1 MIKEDI
7 LIKVPAG
14 IRYLGTWNDFR
25 LDKFSNYCILDKQ
38 LPGCGFTE
46 YCLNGPEPV
55 ILASPR
61 IMLINN
67 KADQHLDVFLVKN
80 EMDKD
85 PNVDKDLNKLTREI
99 TKFLTISL
107 DEGDKQ
113 KIEQDQ
119 LLKEQRSRAFKKVR
133 GELIS
138 YMSDM
143 DAANKPMKILVTY
156 DSYHIVKDIL
166 LEFKRFG
173 EFYTIVDEF
182 QSILHD
188 SRFKS
193 STEMQFLENL
203 KTSPNVMFASAT
215 PMMKEYINELDEFD
229 GLPFY
234 TLDWASEDSTRII
247 KPNLDVYLM
256 RSVGEIVC
264 KIIKTY
270 LEGNFESVVVQ
281 RSGKPTKIISTEAVF
296 YVNSVNHITSAIKKM
311 DLKPDQVLILCSNT
325 DDNKRKIK
333 NRLGKDFEIGHVPN
347 PNKGEKFPMFTFCT
361 RTVYLGAD
369 FYSTCAR
376 TFIFSDANVD
386 CLAVDI
392 SEDLP
397 QILGRQ
403 RLDEN
408 PWKNSATFYYRTTA
422 NYRKM
427 KKEDFDKMLLNK
439 EKNTEKLLS
448 AYNKVDSSEKD
459 VLAINY
465 QKVAKSYNYKDDYVG
480 VNKEYILN
488 SLTGDVIIK
497 LKPKKNRLVLINEKR
512 AFNIQ
517 QIDYKDR
524 FTVFAKLNNKLDT
537 NDIINQEVEMFFKNY
552 EQLTTMKAKLKL
564 LCECG
569 LPSSAIDII
578 LSQIQDS
585 DEIKSYYI
593 SLGPKRLKE
602 LSYNITY
609 IKKDLNIVTF
619 SEQLLENEIYKNF
632 KVGDKLLLS
641 DIKEKLANIY
651 SSINYTATPKASDLS
666 NYFIVKPIT
675 ITIIENG
682 NKKRS
687 NGYELLL
694 IKS

>member
-14 IRYLGTWNDFR
+14 IRYLGTWNEFR
-25 LDKFSNYCILDKQ
+25 LSNFPNQCIIDKQ

-55 ILASPR
+55 ILCSPR

-67 KADQHLDVFLVKN
+67 KADQHNNVYLVVN

-85 PNVDKDLNKLTREI
+85 PGVDKDLNKTPKEGGGLKFINTNEQKEKEI
-99 TKFLTISL
+99 QI
-107 DEGDKQ
+107 
-113 KIEQDQ
+113 
-119 LLKEQRSRAFKKVR
+119 KEQRSRAFNKIRK
-133 GELIS
+133 ELIT

-143 DAANKPMKILVTY
+143 DAINKPMKILVTY

-166 LEFKRFG
+166 DEFCRFN

-203 KTSPNVMFASAT
+203 RNVNRIMFASAT
-215 PMMKEYINELDEFD
+215 PMMRDYINELEEFD

-234 TLDWASEDSTRII
+234 TLDWVSEDQTRVI

-256 RSVGEIVC
+256 RSVGETLC
-264 KIIKTY
+264 KVARTY
-270 LEGNFESVVVQ
+270 LEGNFESVIVQ
-281 RSGKPTKIISTEAVF
+281 RDGKPTKVTSTEAVF
-296 YVNSVNHITSAIKKM
+296 YVNSVNHITASIKKLG
-311 DLKPDQVLILCSNT
+311 LKSDQVLILCSNT
-325 DDNKRKIK
+325 EENKRKIRS
-333 NRLGKDFEIGHVPN
+333 RLGKDFEIGHVPN

-369 FYSTCAR
+369 FYSICAR
-376 TFIFSDANVD
+376 SFIFSDANVD
-386 CLAVDI
+386 SLAVDI

-427 KKEDFDKMLLNK
+427 TQEDFNKLL
-439 EKNTEKLLS
+439 EKKKRNTENLLKG
-448 AYNKVDSSEKD
+448 YNESNDNSVKFS
-459 VLAINY
+459 LAEAY
-465 QKVAKSYNYKDDYVG
+465 QKLAKSYNYKDDYVG
-480 VNKEYILN
+480 VNKIYLKN
-488 SLTGDVIIK
+488 NDTGEIVTI
-497 LKPKKNRLVLINEKR
+497 LKPKLNNLVLINEKR

-537 NDIINQEVEMFFKNY
+537 NDILNQEVELFFNNY
-552 EQLTTMKAKLKL
+552 DQLTTKKAKLKL

-569 LPSSAIDII
+569 LSSSVVDRII
-578 LSQIQDS
+578 NQIPES
-585 DEIKSYYI
+585 DEIRSFYVT
-593 SLGPKRLKE
+593 LGPKRLYE
-602 LSYNITY
+602 LGYNSTKIERE
-609 IKKDLNIVTF
+609 LGIVTF

-651 SSINYTATPKASDLS
+651 SSINYIATPKASDLS

-694 IKS
+694 VKS